1 MRPFIYNLALSLGL
15 KGQVYNDDSGVQI
28 SLCGSAADCESF
40 LSRLKKNPPPLARI
54 DEIICENSSEIF
66 DDFRIL
72 SSQQAQ
78 KIAPI
83 LSDFAICADCEAEFR
98 DPKNRRYHHAFIN
111 CTHCGPRFSII
122 SSLPYDRKNTSMAE
136 FKMCAS
142 CEREYNDPLNRRF
155 HAQPTCCPNCGPK
168 AFLKDLKGQILA
180 GGESAF
186 STCAKLL
193 EQGKIIAIKGL
204 GGFHL
209 CCDGSNAK
217 AINELRQRK
226 NRPAKPLAIMCENE
240 QMASALADFT
250 KGEKKLLN
258 SQLRP
263 IVLAKKSQ
271 VLKPKLSQA
280 IAPNIDKI
288 GVFLAPTSFNLLLFH
303 YFKKPIIATIA
314 NLSGEPII
322 TSSHEL
328 CAKLNSVADFVLDH
342 NRQILNPSDDSV
354 VFYSESLELAQYI
367 RTSRGL
373 RPSIVPFGI
382 PNNISPNSIISS
394 ENLLNSRIPSENL
407 LNSRIS
413 SENLLNSRISSENSR
428 IPSEN
433 LLNSRIPSENSR
445 IPKYTPHTPHKTIL
459 ALGSELKNT
468 FGIYYKGNIFL
479 SPYIGDLKNIATKE
493 RFDALLATFKR
504 TYELEFTEIIADL
517 HPHFSHTKDFEK
529 SGQNIKKLAHHK
541 AHIYSVMCENNLPLN
556 ADILGFAFD
565 GTGYGEDSK
574 IWGGEVFGVCDS
586 KGLKRLYHFENFAMI
601 GSENAIKNIYF
612 LAFALLRKYELSAPS
627 FFGRFNQNQLKRL
640 EIGLKAASVQTSS
653 LGRIFDAVASIVLG
667 LDSVS
672 YDAQAPM
679 ELEALYDPSLDVCYE
694 FSVSGEIISLK
705 AVLKSIL
712 AENLPS
718 VAATG
723 FINGIAAL
731 IAKIAKKHEKSVVLG
746 GGCFANKA
754 LLERTIT
761 LLKAQNTPYYLPKNL
776 PAGDESIALGQLYY
790 ALKDENE

>member
-15 KGQVYNDDSGVQI
+15 KGQVYNDGIGVQI
-28 SLCGSAADCESF
+28 SICGSAADCESF

-66 DDFRIL
+66 DDFRII

-180 GGESAF
+180 QGESAF
-186 STCAKLL
+186 STCAELL

-303 YFKKPIIATIA
+303 YFKKPIIATSA

-322 TSSHEL
+322 TSFNEL

-373 RPSIVPFGI
+373 RPSIVPFEI
-382 PNNISPNSIISS
+382 PNNISP
-394 ENLLNSRIPSENL
+394 
-407 LNSRIS
+407 
-413 SENLLNSRISSENSR
+413 NSRISSENSR
-428 IPSEN
+428 IP
-433 LLNSRIPSENSR
+433 
-445 IPKYTPHTPHKTIL
+445 KYPPRTPHKTIL

-517 HPHFSHTKDFEK
+517 HPHFSHTKGFD
-529 SGQNIKKLAHHK
+529 SQNLKKLAHHK

-574 IWGGEVFGVCDS
+574 IWGGEVFGVCES
-586 KGLKRLYHFENFAMI
+586 KGLKRLYHFDNFAMI
-601 GSENAIKNIYF
+601 GSQNAIKNIYF

-705 AVLKSIL
+705 SVLKSIL
-712 AENLPS
+712 AESLPS

>member
-15 KGQVYNDDSGVQI
+15 KVQVYNDDSGVKI

-40 LSRLKKNPPPLARI
+40 LSSIKKNPPPLARI
-54 DEIICENSSEIF
+54 DEIICESSSEIF
-66 DDFRIL
+66 DDFRII

-180 GGESAF
+180 GDKSAF
-186 STCAKLL
+186 STCAELL

-217 AINELRQRK
+217 AINELRKRK

-288 GVFLAPTSFNLLLFH
+288 GVFLAPTSFNLLVFY
-303 YFKKPIIATIA
+303 YFKKPIIATSA

-322 TSSHEL
+322 TSFNEL
-328 CAKLNSVADFVLDH
+328 CAKLNLMADFVLDH

-373 RPSIVPFGI
+373 RPSIVPFEI
-382 PNNISPNSIISS
+382 PNNISPNS
-394 ENLLNSRIPSENL
+394 RIPSE
-407 LNSRIS
+407 
-413 SENLLNSRISSENSR
+413 NSRISSENSR
-428 IPSEN
+428 IP
-433 LLNSRIPSENSR
+433 
-445 IPKYTPHTPHKTIL
+445 KYTPRTPHKTIL

-479 SPYIGDLKNIATKE
+479 SPYIGDLKNIATKK

-556 ADILGFAFD
+556 ADIIGFAFD
-565 GTGYGEDSK
+565 GTGYGEDFK
-574 IWGGEVFGVCDS
+574 IWGGEVFGVCKS
-586 KGLKRLYHFENFAMI
+586 KRLKRLYHFDNFAMI
-601 GSENAIKNIYF
+601 GSQNAIKNIYF

-627 FFGRFNQNQLKRL
+627 FFGRFDDNQLKML

-712 AENLPS
+712 AESLPS

-754 LLERTIT
+754 LLEQTIT

>member
-15 KGQVYNDDSGVQI
+15 KGQVYNDGIGVQI
-28 SLCGSAADCESF
+28 SICGSAADCESF

-54 DEIICENSSEIF
+54 DEIICESSNEIF

-136 FKMCAS
+136 FRMCAS

-180 GGESAF
+180 EGESAF
-186 STCAKLL
+186 STCAELL

-209 CCDGSNAK
+209 CCDGSNIK
-217 AINELRQRK
+217 AINELRKRK

-250 KGEKKLLN
+250 NGEKKLLN

-303 YFKKPIIATIA
+303 YFKKPIIATSA

-382 PNNISPNSIISS
+382 PNNISPNS
-394 ENLLNSRIPSENL
+394 RIPSEN
-407 LNSRIS
+407 SKIP
-413 SENLLNSRISSENSR
+413 SENSR

-433 LLNSRIPSENSR
+433 SKIPSENSR
-445 IPKYTPHTPHKTIL
+445 IPKYTPPTPHKTIL

-468 FGIYYKGNIFL
+468 FGIYHEGNIFL

-517 HPHFSHTKDFEK
+517 HPHFSHTKDFED
-529 SGQNIKKLAHHK
+529 SSLKKLAHHK

-574 IWGGEVFGVCDS
+574 IWGGEVFGVCES
-586 KGLKRLYHFENFAMI
+586 KGLKRLYHFDNFAMI
-601 GSENAIKNIYF
+601 GSQNAIKNIYF

-627 FFGRFNQNQLKRL
+627 FFGRFDENQIKRL

-679 ELEALYDPSLDVCYE
+679 ELEALYDSSLDVCYE
-694 FSVSGEIISLK
+694 FSVSGEIISLE

-712 AENLPS
+712 AESLPS

-754 LLERTIT
+754 LLEQTII

>member
-15 KGQVYNDDSGVQI
+15 KGQVYNDGIGVQI
-28 SLCGSAADCESF
+28 SICGSAADCESF

-54 DEIICENSSEIF
+54 DEIICESSNEIF

-180 GGESAF
+180 HGESAF
-186 STCAKLL
+186 STCAELL

-217 AINELRQRK
+217 AINELRKRK

-240 QMASALADFT
+240 QMASAFADFT
-250 KGEKKLLN
+250 NGEKKLLN

-271 VLKPKLSQA
+271 FLKPKLSQA

-303 YFKKPIIATIA
+303 YFKKPIIATSA

-373 RPSIVPFGI
+373 RPSIVPFEI
-382 PNNISPNSIISS
+382 PNNISP
-394 ENLLNSRIPSENL
+394 NSRIPSENL

-413 SENLLNSRISSENSR
+413 SENLLNSK
-428 IPSEN
+428 
-433 LLNSRIPSENSR
+433 IPSENSK
-445 IPKYTPHTPHKTIL
+445 IPKYTPRTPHKTIL

-601 GSENAIKNIYF
+601 GSQNAIKNIYF

-679 ELEALYDPSLDVCYE
+679 ELEALYDSSLDVCYE
-694 FSVSGEIISLK
+694 FSVNDEIISLE

-712 AENLPS
+712 AESLPS

>member
-15 KGQVYNDDSGVQI
+15 KGQVYNDDSGVRI

-40 LSRLKKNPPPLARI
+40 LSNLKKNPPPLARI

-66 DDFRIL
+66 DDFRII

-180 GGESAF
+180 SNESAF
-186 STCAKLL
+186 STCAELL

-217 AINELRQRK
+217 AINELRKRK

-303 YFKKPIIATIA
+303 YFKKPLIATSA

-322 TSSHEL
+322 TSFNEL
-328 CAKLNSVADFVLDH
+328 CAKLNLMADFVLDH

-354 VFYSESLELAQYI
+354 VFYFESLELAQYI

-373 RPSIVPFGI
+373 RPSIVPFEI
-382 PNNISPNSIISS
+382 PNNISP
-394 ENLLNSRIPSENL
+394 NSRIPSENL
-407 LNSRIS
+407 LNSK
-413 SENLLNSRISSENSR
+413 
-428 IPSEN
+428 
-433 LLNSRIPSENSR
+433 
-445 IPKYTPHTPHKTIL
+445 IPKYTPRTPHKTIL

-468 FGIYYKGNIFL
+468 FGIYHEGNIFL
-479 SPYIGDLKNIATKE
+479 SPYIGDLKNIATKQ

-517 HPHFSHTKDFEK
+517 HPHFSHTKDFE
-529 SGQNIKKLAHHK
+529 SQNLKKLAHHK

-556 ADILGFAFD
+556 ADIIGFAFD
-565 GTGYGEDSK
+565 GTGYGEDFK
-574 IWGGEVFGVCDS
+574 IWGGEVFGVCKS
-586 KGLKRLYHFENFAMI
+586 KGLKRLYHFDNFAMI
-601 GSENAIKNIYF
+601 GSQNAIKNIYF
-612 LAFALLRKYELSAPS
+612 LAFALLRKYKLSAPS

-705 AVLKSIL
+705 SVLKSIL

-754 LLERTIT
+754 LLEQTIT

>member
-15 KGQVYNDDSGVQI
+15 KGQVYNDGIGVQI
-28 SLCGSAADCESF
+28 SICGSAADCESF

-54 DEIICENSSEIF
+54 DEIICESSNEIF

-180 GGESAF
+180 HGESAF
-186 STCAKLL
+186 STCAELL

-217 AINELRQRK
+217 AINELRKRK

-288 GVFLAPTSFNLLLFH
+288 GVFLAPTSFNLLLFY
-303 YFKKPIIATIA
+303 YFKKPIIATSA

-373 RPSIVPFGI
+373 RPSIVPFEI
-382 PNNISPNSIISS
+382 PNNISPNSRIPS

-413 SENLLNSRISSENSR
+413 SENSRIPNENSR
-428 IPSEN
+428 IPSDN
-433 LLNSRIPSENSR
+433 LLNSKIPSENSR
-445 IPKYTPHTPHKTIL
+445 IPKYTPRTPNKTIL

-556 ADILGFAFD
+556 ADIIGFAFD
-565 GTGYGEDSK
+565 GTGYGEDFK
-574 IWGGEVFGVCDS
+574 IWGGEVFGTCES
-586 KGLKRLYHFENFAMI
+586 KGLKRLYHFDNFAMI
-601 GSENAIKNIYF
+601 GSQNAIKNIYF
-612 LAFALLRKYELSAPS
+612 LAFALLRKYELKAPS

-754 LLERTIT
+754 LLEQTIT

>member
-15 KGQVYNDDSGVQI
+15 KGQVYNDGIGVRI

-40 LSRLKKNPPPLARI
+40 LSSIKKNPPPLARI
-54 DEIICENSSEIF
+54 DEIICESSNEIF

-180 GGESAF
+180 SNESAF
-186 STCAKLL
+186 STCAELL

-217 AINELRQRK
+217 AINELRKRK

-250 KGEKKLLN
+250 NGEKKLLN

-303 YFKKPIIATIA
+303 YFKKPIIATSA

-328 CAKLNSVADFVLDH
+328 CAKLNLMADFVLDH

-373 RPSIVPFGI
+373 RPSIVPFEI
-382 PNNISPNSIISS
+382 PNNISP
-394 ENLLNSRIPSENL
+394 
-407 LNSRIS
+407 
-413 SENLLNSRISSENSR
+413 NSR

-445 IPKYTPHTPHKTIL
+445 IPKYTPRTPHKTIL

-479 SPYIGDLKNIATKE
+479 SPYIGDLKNIATKT

-517 HPHFSHTKDFEK
+517 HPHFSHTKDFEG
-529 SGQNIKKLAHHK
+529 SSLKKLAHHK

-556 ADILGFAFD
+556 TDILGFAFD

-574 IWGGEVFGVCDS
+574 IWGGEVFGTCES
-586 KGLKRLYHFENFAMI
+586 KGLKRLYHFDNFAMI
-601 GSENAIKNIYF
+601 GSQNAIKNIYF

-627 FFGRFNQNQLKRL
+627 FFGRFDENQLKRL

-679 ELEALYDPSLDVCYE
+679 ELEALYDSSLDVCYE

-712 AENLPS
+712 AESLPS

-754 LLERTIT
+754 LLEQTIT

>member
-15 KGQVYNDDSGVQI
+15 KGQVYNDGIGVKI
-28 SLCGSAADCESF
+28 SICGSAADCESF

-54 DEIICENSSEIF
+54 DEIICESSSEIF

-180 GGESAF
+180 HGESAF
-186 STCAKLL
+186 STCAELL

-217 AINELRQRK
+217 AINELRKRK

-288 GVFLAPTSFNLLLFH
+288 GVFLAPTSFNLLLFY
-303 YFKKPIIATIA
+303 YFKKPIIATSA

-322 TSSHEL
+322 TSFNEL

-382 PNNISPNSIISS
+382 PNNISPNS
-394 ENLLNSRIPSENL
+394 
-407 LNSRIS
+407 
-413 SENLLNSRISSENSR
+413 
-428 IPSEN
+428 
-433 LLNSRIPSENSR
+433 RIPSENSR
-445 IPKYTPHTPHKTIL
+445 IPKYTPRTPHKTIL

-468 FGIYYKGNIFL
+468 FGIYHEGNIFL

-517 HPHFSHTKDFEK
+517 HPHFSHTKDFEGSSLK
-529 SGQNIKKLAHHK
+529 RLAHHK

-556 ADILGFAFD
+556 ADMLGFAFD
-565 GTGYGEDSK
+565 GTGYGEDFK

-586 KGLKRLYHFENFAMI
+586 KGLKRLYHFDNFAMI
-601 GSENAIKNIYF
+601 GSQNAIKNIYF

-679 ELEALYDPSLDVCYE
+679 ELEALYDSSLDVCYE
-694 FSVSGEIISLK
+694 FSLSGEIISLE

-712 AENLPS
+712 AESLPS

>member
-15 KGQVYNDDSGVQI
+15 KGQVYNDGIGVQI
-28 SLCGSAADCESF
+28 SICGSAADCESF

-54 DEIICENSSEIF
+54 DEIICESSSEIF
-66 DDFRIL
+66 DDFRII

-83 LSDFAICADCEAEFR
+83 LSDFAICAECEAEFR

-180 GGESAF
+180 HGESAF
-186 STCAKLL
+186 SACAELL

-217 AINELRQRK
+217 AINELRKRK

-240 QMASALADFT
+240 QMASAFADFT

-288 GVFLAPTSFNLLLFH
+288 GVFLAPTSFNLLLFY
-303 YFKKPIIATIA
+303 YFKKPIIATSA

-322 TSSHEL
+322 TSFNEL

-373 RPSIVPFGI
+373 RPSIVPFEI
-382 PNNISPNSIISS
+382 PNNISP
-394 ENLLNSRIPSENL
+394 
-407 LNSRIS
+407 
-413 SENLLNSRISSENSR
+413 NSR

-445 IPKYTPHTPHKTIL
+445 IPKYTPRTPHKTIL

-517 HPHFSHTKDFEK
+517 HPHFSHTKDFESSSLK
-529 SGQNIKKLAHHK
+529 RLAHHK

-565 GTGYGEDSK
+565 GTGYGEDFK
-574 IWGGEVFGVCDS
+574 IWGGEVFGVCKS
-586 KGLKRLYHFENFAMI
+586 KGLKRLYHFDNFAMI
-601 GSENAIKNIYF
+601 GSQNAIKNIYF

-627 FFGRFNQNQLKRL
+627 FFGRFDENQIKRL

-679 ELEALYDPSLDVCYE
+679 ELEALYDSSLDVCYE

-705 AVLKSIL
+705 SVLKSVL
-712 AENLPS
+712 AESLPS